1 MKITLNQVLLGIIG
15 ILILI
20 LVSGTTA
27 GLVNRRNQKP
37 EVLIAQGKAVN
48 LAAPVD
54 TEVSTYYDLGT
65 IRVVTMGTGINTSGG
80 NAVQPSQSDQ
90 LDSSTGSPM
99 VITPWIAYPEGDTV
113 FFEEL
118 SRKTGIIK
126 GVFSQFFTTHTQKEI
141 LSFGEEKIKRYLLE
155 QINEMLSLG
164 QVTDLY
170 FTDFLFL

>member
-1 MKITLNQVLLGIIG
+1 
-15 ILILI
+15 
-20 LVSGTTA
+20 
-27 GLVNRRNQKP
+27 
-37 EVLIAQGKAVN
+37 
-48 LAAPVD
+48 
-54 TEVSTYYDLGT
+54 
-65 IRVVTMGTGINTSGG
+65 MGTGINTSGG

-126 GVFSQFFTTHTQKEI
+126 GVFSQFFTSHTQKEI